1 MLDGPPNIDAFAPRA
16 WVVTADMGLGHQR
29 AAYPLAYMAEG
40 GIITAG
46 DPEVTDPGEA
56 KLWRRIRALYE
67 FISRTKEVPLI
78 GPFIFRRMDYML
90 RIPAFYPL
98 RDLSKPAPNNFIVDY
113 LISRGLGK
121 TLMRKLESP
130 IRASAGTKK
139 LPMISTFYAPS
150 LVADHYKYSPIYSV
164 LCDADINRVW
174 AVSNPKESGISY
186 FAPCGRVMRRLRAY
200 GVPDERIFITGFP
213 LPKENIG
220 SPDME
225 ILKADFLKRLGRLD
239 PRGRFASVFGTTLEE
254 LLGGV
259 PTPTSNE
266 PVTVTFAIGGAGAQV
281 EIGQQLAISLKS
293 KIQEG
298 SYRLKFVVGIN
309 RAIERGFIE
318 YLIHIGLDSRI
329 NTGIEIICEDSK
341 FAYFERFNR
350 AMRETDILWTK
361 PSELSFYSAL
371 GIPIVTAPTIGS
383 QEDKNQ
389 KWLMDKGCALPQ
401 YTPLFAAE
409 WLQDMLKDGIL
420 AEKAF
425 NGFIKNRKLGVYK
438 IEEILKTGTMKRETD
453 PLRR

>member
-1 MLDGPPNIDAFAPRA
+1 MSDGPSKIDASAPCA

-46 DPEVTDPGEA
+46 DPDVTDASEA
-56 KLWRRIRALYE
+56 RLWRNLRTLYE
-67 FISRTKEVPLI
+67 FVSRSKEMPLI
-78 GPFIFRRMDYML
+78 GPFLFRRMDYML

-98 RDLSKPAPNNFIVDY
+98 RDLSKSAPNNLIVDY

-121 TLMRKLESP
+121 TLMKKME
-130 IRASAGTKK
+130 TKK
-139 LPMISTFYAPS
+139 LPMISTYYAPS
-150 LVADHYKYSPIYSV
+150 LVANHYHYNSVYSV
-164 LCDADINRVW
+164 ICDADINRVW
-174 AVSNPKESGISY
+174 VASKPRESGISY

-220 SPDME
+220 SRNME
-225 ILKADFLKRLGRLD
+225 ILKSDLLKRLGRLD
-239 PRGRFASVFGTTLEE
+239 PRGRFASVFGTTLERM
-254 LLGGV
+254 LGGV
-259 PTPTSNE
+259 PTSASAE

-298 SYRLKFVVGIN
+298 SFKLKFVVGIN
-309 RAIERGFIE
+309 RAIERTFAE
-318 YLIHIGLDSRI
+318 YLIHIGLDSRVH
-329 NTGIEIICEDSK
+329 NGVEIICEDNK
-341 FAYFERFNR
+341 FAYFDRFNR

-371 GIPIVTAPTIGS
+371 GIPIVIAPTIGS

-401 YTPLFAAE
+401 YTPLLAAE
-409 WLQDMLKDGIL
+409 WLQDMLKEGIL

-438 IEEILKTGTMKRETD
+438 IEEVLKTGTMKRETD
-453 PLRR
+453 PLKR

>member
-1 MLDGPPNIDAFAPRA
+1 MLDGPPNMDASSPRA

-46 DPEVTDPGEA
+46 DPDVTDASEA
-56 KLWRRIRALYE
+56 RLWRNLRSTYE
-67 FISRTKEVPLI
+67 FVSRSKETPLI
-78 GPFIFRRMDYML
+78 GPFLFRRMDYML

-121 TLMRKLESP
+121 TLMKKLESQ
-130 IRASAGTKK
+130 K
-139 LPMISTFYAPS
+139 LPMISTYYAPS
-150 LVADHYKYSPIYSV
+150 LVANRYHYNSIYSV
-164 LCDADINRVW
+164 ICDADINRVW
-174 AVSNPKESGISY
+174 VASKPKESGISY

-213 LPKENIG
+213 LPRENIG
-220 SPDME
+220 GPEME
-225 ILKADFLKRLGRLD
+225 ILKSDLLKRLGHID
-239 PRGRFASVFGTTLEE
+239 HRGRFASVFGTTLER

-259 PTPTSNE
+259 PSLAAGE
-266 PVTVTFAIGGAGAQV
+266 PVTITFAVGGAGAQV
-281 EIGQQLAISLKS
+281 EIGQQLALSLKS

-298 SYRLKFVVGIN
+298 SFRLKFVVGIN
-309 RAIERGFIE
+309 REIERSCAE

-329 NTGIEIICEDSK
+329 HNGIEIVCEDNK

-350 AMRETDILWTK
+350 IMRETDILWTK

-371 GIPIVTAPTIGS
+371 GIPIVIAPTIGS

-401 YTPLFAAE
+401 YTPLHAAE

-425 NGFIKNRKLGVYK
+425 NGFVKNRKLGVYK
-438 IEEILKTGTMKRETD
+438 IEEVLNTGTMKRETD